1 MPINQDQLVPNES
14 LGPNQFLA
22 SLNGRFT
29 FVYQGDSNL
38 ALYKNYRNQPRK
50 GIWDSNT
57 AGRSAGSCD
66 MQGDGNLV
74 IYEAGGNPSWASN
87 TAGHPGSQLVVQD
100 DGNVVI
106 YDPAGNALWDTGTS
120 GQAFAP
126 MGPVSQGDDMQPGEI
141 LNPDQSISSANG
153 QFDFLYQSDGNLVLY
168 RMRDGRPLWAS
179 NTGQP
184 AEVCMMQN
192 DGTLVDPGVNKVPY
206 FYHDVHE

>member
-1 MPINQDQLVPNES
+1 
-14 LGPNQFLA
+14 
-22 SLNGRFT
+22 
-29 FVYQGDSNL
+29 
-38 ALYKNYRNQPRK
+38 
-50 GIWDSNT
+50 
-57 AGRSAGSCD
+57 